1 MDKFIKRLQTRA
13 SRKGISVS
21 KSQVREVYT
30 QVVVEPESPSEE
42 EMSAVIQRL
51 ETQYFA
57 PSHEPTSELTTTV
70 SGGESFIQNKGEIQQ
85 MTPVQPVM
93 GEDSFIQNKGEIE
106 QMTPARST
114 AQPSSSTL
122 ATSNRSNLTQASSAN
137 FGLTQQQIQQAVEE
151 QFGRENV
158 ETKTAILNYVCKD
171 TFNTAQELQHALAK
185 LRQTKL
191 DILLKLINDH
201 NQAASSDETT
211 LKAAL
216 AQATEQR
223 QRETEDFFG
232 SFENQLLEM
241 RATFGV

>member
-30 QVVVEPESPSEE
+30 QVVVTPDSPTDEE
-42 EMSAVIQRL
+42 IVFVIEQL
-51 ETQYFA
+51 EKQYLA
-57 PSHEPTSELTTTV
+57 PSHESDNQLTTT
-70 SGGESFIQNKGEIQQ
+70 EQA
-85 MTPVQPVM
+85 TPTPQEEPQ
-93 GEDSFIQNKGEIE
+93 E
-106 QMTPARST
+106 MTPAQPT
-114 AQPSSSTL
+114 AQPSNSTL
-122 ATSNRSNLTQASSAN
+122 ATSSRSDIAQVSSAS
-137 FGLTQQQIQQAVEE
+137 LSITQEQIQQAVEQ
-151 QFGRENV
+151 QFGKENV
-158 ETKTAILNYVCKD
+158 ETKTAILNYVCKN

-201 NQAASSDETT
+201 NQAASSDENT
-211 LKAAL
+211 LKTAL
-216 AQATEQR
+216 LQASEQR

-241 RATFGV
+241 RAAFGV

>member
-30 QVVVEPESPSEE
+30 QVVVTPDSPTDEE
-42 EMSAVIQRL
+42 ILSVIDQL
-51 ETQYFA
+51 EKQYLA
-57 PSHEPTSELTTTV
+57 PSHEASGDELTISQPQITEITP
-70 SGGESFIQNKGEIQQ
+70 ESNPETWETLQPPTEQPTPTPQQEPQQ
-85 MTPVQPVM
+85 MTPAQP
-93 GEDSFIQNKGEIE
+93 
-106 QMTPARST
+106 T
-114 AQPSSSTL
+114 AQVSNSSLTTST
-122 ATSNRSNLTQASSAN
+122 RSAISQFSSGNLSV
-137 FGLTQQQIQQAVEE
+137 TQQQIQQAVEE
-151 QFGRENV
+151 QFGKENV

-171 TFNTAQELQHALAK
+171 TFSTAQELQHALAK

-201 NQAASSDETT
+201 NQAASSDENT
-211 LKAAL
+211 LKTAL
-216 AQATEQR
+216 LQASEQR

-241 RATFGV
+241 RAAFGV